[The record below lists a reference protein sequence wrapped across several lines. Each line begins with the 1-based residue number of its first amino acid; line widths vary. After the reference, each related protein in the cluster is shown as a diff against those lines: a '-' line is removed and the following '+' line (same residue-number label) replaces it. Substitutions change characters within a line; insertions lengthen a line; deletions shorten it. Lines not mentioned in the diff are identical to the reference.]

1 MAAGTSQRE
10 RLAAVVEPVVV
21 AAGYDLEEI
30 TVTPAGRRR
39 LVRVIVDADGGISLD
54 DVADVSR
61 AISTA
66 LDDNDGMFGE
76 APYVLEVSSPGI
88 DRPLTAPRHWR
99 RAAGR
104 LVEVPVAERGTVTGR
119 VRGADD
125 AGVLLEVGGE
135 EQKFDYE
142 VLGAGQ
148 VQVEFSRQE
157 DDA

>member
-1 MAAGTSQRE
+1 
-10 RLAAVVEPVVV
+10 
-21 AAGYDLEEI
+21 
-30 TVTPAGRRR
+30 
-39 LVRVIVDADGGISLD
+39 
-54 DVADVSR
+54 
-61 AISTA
+61 
-66 LDDNDGMFGE
+66 
-76 APYVLEVSSPGI
+76 
-88 DRPLTAPRHWR
+88 
-99 RAAGR
+99 
-104 LVEVPVAERGTVTGR
+104 VAERGTVTGR